1 MKKFSFFLIVLL
13 LVLGVSLAF
22 VIQNNLTAVTMRFL
36 FWSFPQVSL
45 GLLAIMLFL
54 AGLVSMWLISLMI
67 YIGSILSNRRRLSE
81 KETLIKTIEKEK
93 EEIKTQ
99 LENKTKEFQSKIQ
112 ELEDK
117 LKTAEAKSENPPE
130 KEEA

>member
-13 LVLGVSLAF
+13 IVLGVSLAF
-22 VIQNNLTAVTMRFL
+22 VIQNNSTAVTMRFL

-67 YIGSILSNRRRLSE
+67 YIGSILTNRRRLAE

-93 EEIKTQ
+93 EEIKTH
-99 LENKTKEFQSKIQ
+99 LENKTKELQSKIQ

-117 LKTAEAKSENPPE
+117 LKTAEAKSEEPPK

>member
-1 MKKFSFFLIVLL
+1 MKKFSFFLIALL
-13 LVLGVSLAF
+13 IVLGVSLAF
-22 VIQNNLTAVTMRFL
+22 VIQNNSTAVTMRFL

-112 ELEDK
+112 ELEDR
-117 LKTAEAKSENPPE
+117 LKTAEAKSEEPPK